1 MSSPLITLLSNLIV
15 FWYVRMPGVCDV
27 RVIAFGRA
35 LLMDHIV
42 CDGCAY
48 CVVFIELGGVV
59 MRN

>member
-1 MSSPLITLLSNLIV
+1 
-15 FWYVRMPGVCDV
+15 MPGVCDV

-35 LLMDHIV
+35 LLLDHIV

-48 CVVFIELGGVV
+48 CVVFIEMGGIV